1 MNHQPE
7 KFGKIG
13 IPPMIS
19 ILSSDIVVVKI
30 YLFIYLS
37 IHLYVKRP
45 IRTLLHTYN
54 HPHHHHHHRRRR
66 RHNHHDLFIIAT
78 IIIIITSVNSCGLG

>member
-7 KFGKIG
+7 KFAKVG

-19 ILSSDIVVVKI
+19 ILSSDIAVVKI

-37 IHLYVKRP
+37 IHLYVNRP

-54 HPHHHHHHRRRR
+54 HPRLHHRRR
-66 RHNHHDLFIIAT
+66 RHNHHDIFIIAT

>member
-1 MNHQPE
+1 
-7 KFGKIG
+7 
-13 IPPMIS
+13 MIS

-54 HPHHHHHHRRRR
+54 HPHHHHHRRRRR

-78 IIIIITSVNSCGLG
+78 IIIITTSVNSCGLG